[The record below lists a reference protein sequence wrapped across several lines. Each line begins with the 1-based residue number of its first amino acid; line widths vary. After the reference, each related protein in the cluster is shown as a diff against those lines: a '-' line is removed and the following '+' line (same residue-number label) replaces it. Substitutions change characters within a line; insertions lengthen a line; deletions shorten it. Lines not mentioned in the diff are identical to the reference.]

1 MWNNWKSYAGMQN
14 GIHMLEEFGKKLNIH
29 LPIWPS
35 NPIPGET
42 KTYAPPKKRL
52 VQEYSSQLYL

>member
-1 MWNNWKSYAGMQN
+1 MWNNRKSYAGMQN
-14 GIHMLEEFGKKLNIH
+14 DTHMLEEFGKKLNIH

-42 KTYAPPKKRL
+42 KTYAPQKKRL